1 MGLKI
6 IIKNM
11 SGTTKTLVRIA
22 FVICVIGYI
31 FFRQFERIKIVTDN
45 RKELSEQSTRRK
57 SVKACVIDYYRNY
70 NGSFKTKTFVYR
82 FIVDN
87 LTYEGISQY
96 NMDKQLPPEVG
107 DSIWVYYKE
116 DDPNVN
122 LWVGMFEY

>member
-1 MGLKI
+1 
-6 IIKNM
+6 M
-11 SGTTKTLVRIA
+11 SDTTKTLMRIA
-22 FVICVIGYI
+22 FVICVIGYL

-82 FIVDN
+82 FVVDN

-96 NMDKQLPPEVG
+96 NKGKQQTPEVG

-122 LWVGMFEY
+122 LWVEMFEY